1 MTAWPDWIDRPIE
14 VGDLLADGVL
24 GANRGEVLVC
34 DSTTV
39 NLFKL
44 AAAALARKPGALV
57 TDADNF
63 PTDRYV
69 LEGLGERR
77 GLRAAD
83 PIDGPTADDVA
94 ARVRR
99 ARTSRSSASRTSRIA
114 RARSP
119 TFARSP
125 TPHTTPAHSSSGT

>member
-1 MTAWPDWIDRPIE
+1 M
-14 VGDLLADGVL
+14 GDLLADAVL

-44 AAAALARKPGALV
+44 AAAALARRPGALV

-69 LEGLGERR
+69 LQGLGDV
-77 GLRAAD
+77 AVFDAD
-83 PIDGPTADDVA
+83 PIAGPTAD
-94 ARVRR
+94 
-99 ARTSRSSASRTSRIA
+99 
-114 RARSP
+114 
-119 TFARSP
+119 
-125 TPHTTPAHSSSGT
+125 